1 MKSKIICVL
10 FLILKLSSINLSAQS
25 ISAETIDFQL
35 VKSPQVTI
43 DENSRNYKVTV
54 MSPYNVTA
62 DDVIKKSKIDH
73 QKALADYD
81 ATVANSVKDFDQ
93 KTKDYDSDVLKA
105 KEKFAIESA
114 DFKKNT
120 LLERLTLTDQG
131 KNPKLVLPAK
141 PYYVKPALP
150 IYQQPN
156 LNDFTIVDNN
166 VLASQINIAGFT
178 RGVGYV
184 DISVDIK
191 AVNFQDNTGQTF
203 ANQPTKLVI
212 KVNGIEKINNTFFQE
227 YTFLSS
233 SPSNNINK
241 PLEEKNHL
249 SKVIKFLNDYINNI
263 FGFQVE
269 TKSVKILSVKNKGKF
284 DYLERADI
292 YVKTNL
298 RKMQAS
304 NSDVNVTAFAN
315 LQKGIDI
322 WTQTLS
328 KIEYKNDKADFNDK
342 IGKFIYFNL
351 INLNIALNKK
361 ADAEKYLNQLQE
373 NLVYIKLSYDE
384 ANELKNMEKDI
395 YQIKK

>member
-1 MKSKIICVL
+1 MKSKISCVL
-10 FLILKLSSINLSAQS
+10 LLILKFSSTNLSAQS

-43 DENSRNYKVTV
+43 DENLRNYKVTV

-62 DDVIKKSKIDH
+62 DEVIKKSKINH

-166 VLASQINIAGFT
+166 VLASQINIAGL
-178 RGVGYV
+178 RGV
-184 DISVDIK
+184 
-191 AVNFQDNTGQTF
+191 
-203 ANQPTKLVI
+203 
-212 KVNGIEKINNTFFQE
+212 
-227 YTFLSS
+227 
-233 SPSNNINK
+233 
-241 PLEEKNHL
+241 
-249 SKVIKFLNDYINNI
+249 
-263 FGFQVE
+263 
-269 TKSVKILSVKNKGKF
+269 
-284 DYLERADI
+284 
-292 YVKTNL
+292 
-298 RKMQAS
+298 
-304 NSDVNVTAFAN
+304 
-315 LQKGIDI
+315 
-322 WTQTLS
+322 
-328 KIEYKNDKADFNDK
+328 
-342 IGKFIYFNL
+342 
-351 INLNIALNKK
+351 
-361 ADAEKYLNQLQE
+361 
-373 NLVYIKLSYDE
+373 
-384 ANELKNMEKDI
+384 
-395 YQIKK
+395 

>member
-1 MKSKIICVL
+1 MKSKISCVL
-10 FLILKLSSINLSAQS
+10 LLILKFSSTNLSAQS
-25 ISAETIDFQL
+25 INAETIDFQL
-35 VKSPQVTI
+35 VKSPQATI
-43 DENSRNYKVTV
+43 DENLRNYKVTV

-178 RGVGYV
+178 RSVGYV

-212 KVNGIEKINNTFFQE
+212 EVNGIEKINNTFFQE

-269 TKSVKILSVKNKGKF
+269 TKSIKILSVKNKGKF
-284 DYLERADI
+284 DDLERADI

-298 RKMQAS
+298 RKMQPS
-304 NSDVNVTAFAN
+304 NSDVNTAAFAN